1 MSNTRG
7 GVWEFEIEGPLVAAV
22 RTTSRQK
29 WVCPRWKKYVAF
41 KERVRLLASSKGIP
55 EVLEHN
61 DEVRVEIDVRW
72 RLRARADGDNIIK
85 GIIDAIFFQDRRVLG
100 IIYSSQEHEGCEGA
114 SVKITLM
121 REDRK

>member
-1 MSNTRG
+1 MI
-7 GVWEFEIEGPLVAAV
+7 WQFEIEGPLVAAV

-41 KERVRLLASSKGIP
+41 KERVRLIASSKGIP
-55 EVLEHN
+55 EVLEKN

-85 GIIDAIFFQDRRVLG
+85 GIIDAIFFQDRRVLDILYG
-100 IIYSSQEHEGCEGA
+100 SQEHEGCEGA
-114 SVKITLM
+114 TVKVTLL
-121 REDRK
+121 REEEE

>member
-1 MSNTRG
+1 MI
-7 GVWEFEIEGPLVAAV
+7 WEFEIEGPLVAAV

-29 WVCPRWKKYVAF
+29 WVCPRWKRYAAF
-41 KERVRLLASSKGIP
+41 KKQVRLLASLEGIP
-55 EVLEHN
+55 EVLERN

-85 GIIDAIFFQDRRVLG
+85 GIIDALFCQDRRVLG
-100 IIYSSQEHEGCEGA
+100 IIYKSQEQEGCEGA

-121 REDRK
+121 REDRQ